1 MILILF
7 KKIWCFVLRMECF
20 PVIQFIEHFYN
31 ISWISA
37 SRILQCWSKKGL
49 LICIKISAKL
59 KVGNIWILRM
69 QNVALVVPIEFSD
82 EKSSIRLMWT
92 LNIVIVFHLTIK
104 DTNKYKKSTTI
115 MLYPRQNKK
124 LQTPIDWGYLVWQ
137 VVIIPIRIH
146 NYETLHMK
154 MVNQMLFVD
163 RIGIIRL
170 KIVPIN
176 VNLRWFGGYLFI

>member
-20 PVIQFIEHFYN
+20 PVIQFIEHLHFYN

-37 SRILQCWSKKGL
+37 IRILQCWSKKGL

-59 KVGNIWILRM
+59 KVRNNWVLRM

-92 LNIVIVFHLTIK
+92 LHIVIVFHLTIK
-104 DTNKYKKSTTI
+104 DTNKYKKSTNAR
-115 MLYPRQNKK
+115 LASKK
-124 LQTPIDWGYLVWQ
+124 EASDIYRLGLFGMAG
-137 VVIIPIRIH
+137 R
-146 NYETLHMK
+146 NYSNT
-154 MVNQMLFVD
+154 N
-163 RIGIIRL
+163 
-170 KIVPIN
+170 P
-176 VNLRWFGGYLFI
+176 